1 MSKKIKLSNLIPD
14 DKNNN
19 KHTAY
24 GMDLL
29 EKSVNKVGII
39 ESITVSNDDKI
50 ISGNARHEVIG
61 KNFEKEALVIETDGT
76 QPIVIKRTDI
86 ESNTKEFYEASILA
100 NTTSK
105 KNIDFDMEVID
116 ILVDEFDI
124 DVVDLGVDIVDYSD
138 GENEITSEIEDKE
151 IKAIQRLT
159 DKFIVPP
166 FSILDTRQ
174 GYWQERKKYWRE
186 LIGDNGES
194 RFESMGAFNPD
205 YKKEKN
211 LKTGFES
218 VGQNVSLLDPVL
230 SELVNLWFGLP
241 NSNTFDCFAG
251 DSVFGYVS
259 SYLGNN
265 FTGIELRQEQA
276 DLNNK
281 RVKGFQSKYICDD
294 GQNVLNHIEE
304 NSQDL
309 LFSCPPYFDLE
320 VYSDLPNDASNQ
332 KEYSYFL
339 KILDNA
345 FTDAIK
351 CLKDNRFAVITVGDV
366 RDKKGFYYRFVDDI
380 KDIFKRNN
388 VLLYNELILIEQ
400 IGTKAMTVSKSMQ
413 NRKIGKTHQ
422 NVLVFFKGNPKEI
435 KNIFPKIEIKVDES
449 TDV

>member
-1 MSKKIKLSNLIPD
+1 MSKKIKLSSITPD

-61 KNFEKEALVIETDGT
+61 KHFEKEALIIETDGT

-100 NTTSK
+100 NTTAK

-116 ILVDEFDI
+116 TLVEEFDI

-151 IKAIQRLT
+151 IKAIQRLE

-166 FSILDTRQ
+166 FSILNARE
-174 GYWQERKKYWRE
+174 GKWQERKKAWRK
-186 LIGDNGES
+186 LILDKGEA
-194 RFESMGAFNPD
+194 RDHVKAFSNNNWEG
-205 YKKEKN
+205 KEYGGEGLN
-211 LKTGFES
+211 
-218 VGQNVSLLDPVL
+218 NVSILDPVL
-230 SELVNLWFGLP
+230 SEIIIKWFGLE
-241 NSNTFDCFAG
+241 NSNIIDCFAG
-251 DSVFGYVS
+251 DTVFGYVS
-259 SYLGNN
+259 SYLNNN
-265 FTGIELRQEQA
+265 FTGIELRQEQV
-276 DLNNK
+276 DYNNENGLNA
-281 RVKGFQSKYICDD
+281 KYICDD
-294 GQNVLNHIEE
+294 GRNILNHIDE

-320 VYSDLPNDASNQ
+320 VYSDLSNDASNQ
-332 KEYSYFL
+332 KEYKDFIE
-339 KILDNA
+339 ILDTA
-345 FTDAIK
+345 FSNSIR
-351 CLKDNRFAVITVGDV
+351 CLKNNRFAVVVCGDV
-366 RDKKGFYYRFVDDI
+366 RDKKGNYYRFPDHI
-380 KDIFKRNN
+380 KEIFERNN
-388 VLLYNELILIEQ
+388 MPLYNELILIDP
-400 IGTKAMTVSKSMQ
+400 IGNLQLRVGKYMEH
-413 NRKIGKTHQ
+413 RKVGKTHQ

-435 KNIFPKIEIKVDES
+435 KNIFPKIEIQIDES